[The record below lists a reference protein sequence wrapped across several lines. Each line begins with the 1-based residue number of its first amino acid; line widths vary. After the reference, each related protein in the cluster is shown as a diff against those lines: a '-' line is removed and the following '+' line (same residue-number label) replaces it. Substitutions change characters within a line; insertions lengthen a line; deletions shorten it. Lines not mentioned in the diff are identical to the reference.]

1 MEQTS
6 GLYNPGFVGSQFRW
20 WLGQVADSSTWRE
33 NMSDTPIDKKE
44 DIPGWG
50 YRYKVRIMGRHDG
63 GESVIPSDQLPW
75 AQVMYSVWGGGQGGS
90 FQTPG
95 IKEGMFVFGFFLD
108 GNDEQIPV
116 IMGVLG
122 NNAKTTIENIN
133 SKVGVDSVT
142 DESSVFQPRSGF
154 TDDGT
159 TNTSDNQICQ
169 QGANST
175 ITFESGD
182 GTLLKTIDGKIQSD
196 IQNEEHPVEC
206 PKSKNSLT
214 SLNTHMSNFQKDY
227 QKLLEEAN
235 DFPTAAASKDINESV
250 DKLIEK
256 TSGLSAKSM
265 LTTLNNQQTFLLEK
279 LNDATTL
286 VEKDANPTD
295 RLDLLDKNLEGQG
308 KLACVFGKIKGD
320 LANLIGAAMRKNLN
334 RKSSAPPAG
343 TYNPS
348 NPCET
353 EEIVADVLSNTQE
366 QVKGGFMDALKSIA
380 GGQGVPSLDRLSSQ
394 AFGKLEDL
402 NIPSELDVASL
413 IPTQQL
419 DVGGLLG
426 KLPPIGG
433 FGVGQDLSFDMAL
446 ANTFISTVSAF
457 TECDPPE
464 ECPETD
470 TLTLGGDQDKKS
482 ETDPVN
488 TENIAKLN
496 SEKLIDKAQGNIP
509 KVGDIVTLEDGTKGI
524 VKSVKDGSAGE
535 VTSIEGLNRAQIRFK
550 QREAQGLRGIDGQP
564 LDAPRLS
571 GRERA
576 QQLARERIASGR
588 TIDEINQENREAIR
602 RNARLRNEGS
612 QINRRVVTENI
623 EPEKEIAIE
632 REDGKEEI
640 IIERD
645 TSVKKEKEKFDVPK
659 VKVKQQVEYN
669 INPNLKL
676 YSDYIEE
683 GYTIKEIGDGSFALV
698 NPNNGDEKIFTTV
711 GIRAE
716 GDNIETRF
724 NSTVIAVDLEQQEA
738 EKRKKEVKKRLDD
751 NSKFNSEFFKKSIK
765 KQLDGDIK
773 KFNTIS
779 SSSKTRFAKIKR
791 LERINRNRR
800 ILGLPQIVPPRG
812 VDISDF
818 KITN

>member
-1 MEQTS
+1 MEQS
-6 GLYNPGFVGSQFRW
+6 SLYNPGFVGAQFSW
-20 WLGQVADSSTWRE
+20 WIGQVADSSTWRE
-33 NMSDTPIDKKE
+33 NMSDVPIDKKE

-50 YRYKVRIMGRHDG
+50 YRYKVRIMGLHDG

-75 AQVMYSVWGGGQGGS
+75 CQVMYSVWGGGQGGS

-108 GNDEQIPV
+108 GSDEQVPI

-159 TNTSDNQICQ
+159 TVCSDNQIRLE
-169 QGANST
+169 GANST
-175 ITFESGD
+175 VTLESGD
-182 GTLLKTIDGKIQSD
+182 GTLLKTISD
-196 IQNEEHPVEC
+196 KVQIDVQNEEHPVEC

-227 QKLLEEAN
+227 QKLLEKAN
-235 DFPTAAASKDINESV
+235 DFPTAAASKNINESI

-279 LNDATTL
+279 LNDATAILEQEDNIT
-286 VEKDANPTD
+286 N
-295 RLDLLDKNLEGQG
+295 RLNLLEKNLEGQG

-334 RKSSAPPAG
+334 RKNSAPPAG

-380 GGQGVPSLDRLSSQ
+380 GGQGVPSLGRLGA
-394 AFGKLEDL
+394 AFNKLDNL

-413 IPTQQL
+413 LPSFDQSL

-433 FGVGQDLSFDMAL
+433 FDVGQELSFDMAL
-446 ANTFISTVSAF
+446 ANTFISSVAAF

-482 ETDPVN
+482 VTDPVN
-488 TENIAKLN
+488 TDNIAKLN
-496 SEKLIDKAQGNIP
+496 SEKLIDKAKGKIP
-509 KVGDIVTLEDGTKGI
+509 PEIGDVVQLKDGTKQYYKGVE
-524 VKSVKDGSAGE
+524 VKSVFEGTFEEREQLSLNSEDEEIKYVEKPPITFEKPTYEKE
-535 VTSIEGLNRAQIRFK
+535 VISSVSLDIVSNDDKTVIE
-550 QREAQGLRGIDGQP
+550 
-564 LDAPRLS
+564 S
-571 GRERA
+571 
-576 QQLARERIASGR
+576 S
-588 TIDEINQENREAIR
+588 IR
-602 RNARLRNEGS
+602 RNE
-612 QINRRVVTENI
+612 TENI
-623 EPEKEIAIE
+623 SGTIQGGQVVGADQNSLQARKLVINRKILDLRSKVRMFENQKVSNPEAF
-632 REDGKEEI
+632 
-640 IIERD
+640 
-645 TSVKKEKEKFDVPK
+645 KK
-659 VKVKQQVEYN
+659 YN
-669 INPNLKL
+669 N
-676 YSDYIEE
+676 
-683 GYTIKEIGDGSFALV
+683 
-698 NPNNGDEKIFTTV
+698 DEKIKDLN
-711 GIRAE
+711 AQ
-716 GDNIETRF
+716 
-724 NSTVIAVDLEQQEA
+724 IATL
-738 EKRKKEVKKRLDD
+738 RKE
-751 NSKFNSEFFKKSIK
+751 S
-765 KQLDGDIK
+765 
-773 KFNTIS
+773 
-779 SSSKTRFAKIKR
+779 
-791 LERINRNRR
+791 RNLR
-800 ILGLPQIVPPRG
+800 
-812 VDISDF
+812 
-818 KITN
+818 

>member
-1 MEQTS
+1 MEQIS
-6 GLYNPGFVGSQFRW
+6 SLYNPGFVGSQFNW
-20 WLGQVADSSTWRE
+20 WLGQVADSSTWRG
-33 NMSDTPIDKKE
+33 NMSDTPIDKRE

-50 YRYKVRIMGRHDG
+50 YRYKVRIMGLHDG
-63 GESVIPSDQLPW
+63 ESEITSDQLPW

-108 GNDEQIPV
+108 GSDEQVPI

-142 DESSVFQPRSGF
+142 DESSVFEPRSGF

-334 RKSSAPPAG
+334 RKNSAPPAG

-602 RNARLRNEGS
+602 RNARLRNEEFLR
-612 QINRRVVTENI
+612 NRRVVTENI
-623 EPEKEIAIE
+623 EPEKEIVIE
-632 REDGKEEI
+632 REDGNEEI

-645 TSVKKEKEKFDVPK
+645 TSVKKEKEKFEKPTPEK
-659 VKVKQQVEYN
+659 VTIEKPTREKVTIENVN
-669 INPNLKL
+669 
-676 YSDYIEE
+676 YIEVKSKQMPEVDVSGIKSYDELIAE
-683 GYTIKEIGDGSFALV
+683 GVIIKEIGEGNNDFELIYPDGKRELSYSIGSTNAPTLRLRYDAFQFEKARQKTEEKNRKIKEEEEKKKREEENRLRRIEWAKKFPNLY
-698 NPNNGDEKIFTTV
+698 NPDGT
-711 GIRAE
+711 
-716 GDNIETRF
+716 
-724 NSTVIAVDLEQQEA
+724 
-738 EKRKKEVKKRLDD
+738 RKK
-751 NSKFNSEFFKKSIK
+751 
-765 KQLDGDIK
+765 
-773 KFNTIS
+773 
-779 SSSKTRFAKIKR
+779 
-791 LERINRNRR
+791 
-800 ILGLPQIVPPRG
+800 
-812 VDISDF
+812 
-818 KITN
+818 

>member
-1 MEQTS
+1 MEQIS
-6 GLYNPGFVGSQFRW
+6 SLYNPGFVGSQFNW
-20 WLGQVADSSTWRE
+20 WLGQVADSSTWRG

-50 YRYKVRIMGRHDG
+50 YRYKVRIMGLHDG
-63 GESVIPSDQLPW
+63 ESEITSDQLPW

-108 GNDEQIPV
+108 GSDEQVPI

-122 NNAKTTIENIN
+122 NNAKTTIKGIN
-133 SKVGVDSVT
+133 SKVGVDEVT
-142 DESSVFQPRSGF
+142 DESSVFEPRSGF

-159 TNTSDNQICQ
+159 TDTSDNQICQ

-182 GTLLKTIDGKIQSD
+182 GTLLKTISD
-196 IQNEEHPVEC
+196 KVQTDVQNEEHPVEC

-380 GGQGVPSLDRLSSQ
+380 GGQGVPSLDRLSSE

-413 IPTQQL
+413 LPSFDQSL

-470 TLTLGGDQDKKS
+470 TLTLGGDQTKKS

-496 SEKLIDKAQGNIP
+496 SEKLIDNAKGNIP

-524 VKSVKDGSAGE
+524 VKSVKDGSATE

-564 LDAPRLS
+564 LDAPRLT

-576 QQLARERIASGR
+576 QQLANERIASGR
-588 TIDEINQENREAIR
+588 TIDEINQENLEAIR
-602 RNARLRNEGS
+602 RNAALRNEEF
-612 QINRRVVTENI
+612 QNRRTVTQN
-623 EPEKEIAIE
+623 PV
-632 REDGKEEI
+632 EEI
-640 IIERD
+640 IIEPD
-645 TSVKKEKEKFDVPK
+645 TSVKKQKENFVKPTFEK
-659 VKVKQQVEYN
+659 VEESSSEV
-669 INPNLKL
+669 IV
-676 YSDYIEE
+676 SDQSI
-683 GYTIKEIGDGSFALV
+683 
-698 NPNNGDEKIFTTV
+698 TT
-711 GIRAE
+711 
-716 GDNIETRF
+716 IETT
-724 NSTVIAVDLEQQEA
+724 NISTSLDGIVSSDGKGGYFVRGADPESTAAKLLVINKKILVAKNKLDKVENTYGLDDPRRIPLINEINKLQREEA
-738 EKRKKEVKKRLDD
+738 ELEGREYDA
-751 NSKFNSEFFKKSIK
+751 EF
-765 KQLDGDIK
+765 
-773 KFNTIS
+773 
-779 SSSKTRFAKIKR
+779 
-791 LERINRNRR
+791 
-800 ILGLPQIVPPRG
+800 
-812 VDISDF
+812 SDLQ
-818 KITN
+818 

>member
-1 MEQTS
+1 MEQLNS
-6 GLYNPGFVGSQFRW
+6 LYDPGFVGSQFRW

-33 NMSDTPIDKKE
+33 NMSDTPIDKRE

-108 GNDEQIPV
+108 GSDEQVPI

-122 NNAKTTIENIN
+122 NNAKTSIEFIN
-133 SKVGVDSVT
+133 SKVGVDEVT
-142 DESSVFQPRSGF
+142 NESSVFEPRSGF

-159 TNTSDNQICQ
+159 TPVPDDQICQ
-169 QGANST
+169 QGKNST

-182 GTLLKTIDGKIQSD
+182 GVLLKRISSKIQSD

-206 PKSKNSLT
+206 PKTKNSLT

-279 LNDATTL
+279 LNDATAILEQEDNITNRTNL
-286 VEKDANPTD
+286 M
-295 RLDLLDKNLEGQG
+295 DKNLEGQG

-380 GGQGVPSLDRLSSQ
+380 GGQGVPSLDRLSSE

-413 IPTQQL
+413 LPSFDQSL

-446 ANTFISTVSAF
+446 ANTFISSVAAF

-470 TLTLGGDQDKKS
+470 TLTLGGDQTKKS

-496 SEKLIDKAQGNIP
+496 SEKLIDNAKGNIP

-524 VKSVKDGSAGE
+524 VKSVKDGSATE

-564 LDAPRLS
+564 LDAPRLT

-576 QQLARERIASGR
+576 QQLANERIASGR
-588 TIDEINQENREAIR
+588 TIDEINQENLEAIR
-602 RNARLRNEGS
+602 RNAALRNEEF
-612 QINRRVVTENI
+612 QNRRTVTQN
-623 EPEKEIAIE
+623 PV
-632 REDGKEEI
+632 EEI
-640 IIERD
+640 IIEPD
-645 TSVKKEKEKFDVPK
+645 TSVKKQKENFVKPTFEK
-659 VKVKQQVEYN
+659 VEESSSEVIVTN
-669 INPNLKL
+669 N
-676 YSDYIEE
+676 
-683 GYTIKEIGDGSFALV
+683 EI
-698 NPNNGDEKIFTTV
+698 TT
-711 GIRAE
+711 
-716 GDNIETRF
+716 IETQNISTSLDGIVSSDGKGGYFVRGADPESTAAKLLVI
-724 NSTVIAVDLEQQEA
+724 NSKLLDL
-738 EKRKKEVKKRLDD
+738 KRDLNKVENTYGLDD
-751 NSKFNSEFFKKSIK
+751 P
-765 KQLDGDIK
+765 
-773 KFNTIS
+773 
-779 SSSKTRFAKIKR
+779 
-791 LERINRNRR
+791 RR
-800 ILGLPQIVPPRG
+800 IPIVNEINKLQKDEAKLQG
-812 VDISDF
+812 IEYDAEFSDLR
-818 KITN
+818 